1 MPVTTVY
8 DVADLAGVSIK
19 TVSRVIKSEAHV
31 RPSTKER
38 VDQAIAALNYRPDE
52 SARLLASHRSRRE
65 PVLTF
70 RTASLSWFASRTDPP
85 QDYSA
90 VTQRIVARNPVSS
103 SCMFT
108 PMRSICGNSPK
119 LRSPSCHSG
128 CTGRVAVPNSEL
140 SR

>member
-19 TVSRVIKSEAHV
+19 TVSRVVNSEAHV

-65 PVLTF
+65 
-70 RTASLSWFASRTDPP
+70 R
-85 QDYSA
+85 
-90 VTQRIVARNPVSS
+90 
-103 SCMFT
+103 
-108 PMRSICGNSPK
+108 
-119 LRSPSCHSG
+119 
-128 CTGRVAVPNSEL
+128 
-140 SR
+140 